1 MQIVTTDP
9 ATHPEGVLY
18 RRCTVDL
25 SSGSIGMEEVPCR
38 NLEDVLGGF
47 GRSFQLLAERRI
59 SQAYCDQNPLIVNT
73 GLLTGS
79 TAMTGL
85 RTYFSGYSPI
95 KGSKQG
101 LPAAMWS
108 AGSGKFGAKFKW
120 TGLDEL
126 IFEHRSPEPVYALIR
141 EGADGPVVELKPAQ
155 QLLGLSTHG
164 KIMALQQ
171 LYPDAH
177 FAAIGPAGEHWESV
191 TMGAVALS
199 TENQLKSGED
209 KCRFAGRGGMGS
221 LMGYKNLL
229 ALVAQSSDKLKPISE
244 AVKKVNINVVKGGG
258 SARLQPISRGGGG
271 GTWAAY
277 DVLQVFHAVPVN
289 NFRPQGNALPEKLL
303 RENVEK
309 EYEIKSEACWRCGI
323 TCHNNVYEKHA
334 DGSRGEFLAKFDYEP
349 LNLLG
354 TNLGL
359 HDAGQAARLIQI
371 ADNYGMDAISLGVT
385 ISYALSYNARHPER
399 PILGGASFG
408 DYEKIRA
415 LAIQAGEGKL
425 PQIGQGSMRLAA
437 SCGEPGYAYHVKGL
451 ELPAYQPE
459 TNPGYAWAIAGG
471 HMSMGT
477 YGLLTR
483 EGKSDLD
490 SWVQGIT
497 RDKLQIVGFD
507 LIGLCKFFDITKGI
521 GTQMVVDCLQSELGL
536 EVTAED
542 LKAAVRRAFLLG
554 LALELRQG
562 YGKEEFTLPAEVFD
576 HPNPNIKLPNI
587 TSREFFAELSRR
599 VWAVFEPE
607 LEGVLPPAAAGP
619 QWPGGRPP

>member
-1 MQIVTTDP
+1 MKFLTKYP
-9 ATHPEGVLY
+9 ASEPASVLY

-25 SSGSIGMEEVPCR
+25 QSGTQRMEEVPCR

-59 SQAYCDQNPLIVNT
+59 VDAYSPENPLIVNT

-79 TAMTGL
+79 GAMTGL

-95 KGSKQG
+95 KGSNQG

-126 IFEHRSPEPVYALIR
+126 ILENCSAEPVYVVIR
-141 EGADGPVVELKPAQ
+141 ETAGGPAVELRPAEH
-155 QLLGLSTHG
+155 LLGLSTHA

-171 LYPDAH
+171 EYADAH
-177 FAAIGPAGEHWESV
+177 FAAIGPAGEHWEANY
-191 TMGAVALS
+191 MGAVALS

-221 LMGYKNLL
+221 LMGYKNVL
-229 ALVAQSSDKLKPISE
+229 ALVAQSGDKARAVSE
-244 AVKKVNINVVKGGG
+244 AVKKVNLNVIKGGG

-289 NFRPQGNALPEKLL
+289 NFRPQGNDLPERLF
-303 RENVEK
+303 RENVER
-309 EYEIKSEACWRCGI
+309 EYEIRSEACYRCGI
-323 TCHNNVYEKHA
+323 TCHNNVYEKNE
-334 DGSRGEFLAKFDYEP
+334 DGTAREFLAKFDYEP

-354 TNLGL
+354 TNLGI
-359 HDAGQAARLIQI
+359 HDAGQAARLIQLG
-371 ADNYGMDAISLGVT
+371 DNYGMDSISLGVT
-385 ISYALSYNARHPER
+385 ISYVLSYNERHPEK
-399 PILGGASFG
+399 PILNGATFG
-408 DYEKIRA
+408 DYAKIRE
-415 LAIQAGEGKL
+415 LVVEAGEGRL
-425 PQIGQGSMRLAA
+425 QEIGRGSKRL
-437 SCGEPGYAYHVKGL
+437 SESTGETAYAYHVKGL
-451 ELPAYQPE
+451 ELAAYQPE

-490 SWVQGIT
+490 SWVKGIT
-497 RDKLQIVGFD
+497 QEKLNIVGFD
-507 LIGLCKFFDITKGI
+507 MVGLCKFFDITKGI
-521 GTQMVVDCLQSELGL
+521 ATPMVIDCLRDELGL
-536 EVTAED
+536 EIPAEEIA
-542 LKAAVRRAFLLG
+542 AAVRRAFLRG

-562 YGKEEFTLPAEVFD
+562 YSREEYTLPAEVFER
-576 HPNPNIKLPNI
+576 PNPNIRLPRI
-587 TSREFFAELSRR
+587 TSPEFFAELEKR
-599 VWAVFEPE
+599 VWEVFEPE
-607 LEGVLPPAAAGP
+607 LEGLLPSVE
-619 QWPGGRPP
+619 